1 MSASEEPSA
10 QRARRVLPVLAL
22 AGLLALPG
30 CSMLGRGGTYE
41 VDAEFTRAIGVY
53 PGSPVR
59 QLGIEV
65 GQITD
70 VDNDGDTVRV
80 SMEIDDDAELPADAY
95 AVIVPVTAL
104 GERYIQLGPVF
115 ESGPTLED
123 GDVIPTDRTQVPF
136 EIDELLRGLQN
147 YLGAID
153 PQNAT
158 DLVTNLA
165 QIVDGQGEEIND
177 LIGTASDTLGLLA
190 DKGDE
195 IGTIVDS
202 LSEMSRTLG
211 GRTAAIQELVR
222 SYDQVS
228 GVLADNDESVNR
240 FILNLNDVATEVRGL
255 LERHDEPLRDDVGT
269 LTTVGRTLQRNIS
282 RLRTVIAETPR
293 LFAAAQYAYDPQ
305 HNVLPLNNQA
315 EPGVISDLYKSR
327 LRDRLA
333 GLCRRLIVR
342 FTGTPLGSALADSGC
357 SSATDT
363 FWDPLFEVPAPPPPG
378 LPEPPG
384 GGEPP
389 ELPAPPVL
397 PAPSL
402 PDFPDDLSQGL
413 DLILGLLDG
422 TQLSAL
428 GDISPALVDA
438 LSQLSPQQL
447 QGLSQLSPAQMR
459 RLGNTDPDQLPQVL
473 DQMLRASI
481 DPGAILDTPLL
492 PRDDDPLGL
501 GS

>member
-1 MSASEEPSA
+1 VRSL
-10 QRARRVLPVLAL
+10 RRLVLLPLV
-22 AGLLALPG
+22 GLLFLPA
-30 CSMLGRGGTYE
+30 CSIIGGGGTYE

-65 GQITD
+65 GKITD
-70 VDNDGDTVRV
+70 VENEGDVVRV
-80 SMEIDDDAELPADAY
+80 TMQIEDDAELPADAY

-104 GERYIQLGPVF
+104 GERYIQLGPVY
-115 ESGPTLED
+115 EDGPQLED
-123 GDVIPTDRTQVPF
+123 GATIPTDRTQVPF
-136 EIDELLRGLQN
+136 EVDELLRGLQD

-165 QIVDGQGEEIND
+165 EIVDGQGAEIND
-177 LIGTASDTLGLLA
+177 LIGTASDTLGVLA

-202 LSEMSRTLG
+202 LAELSRTLG
-211 GRTAAIQELVR
+211 GRTETIQQLVR

-240 FILNLNDVATEVRGL
+240 FILNLNDLATEVRGL
-255 LERHDEPLRDDVGT
+255 LERHDQPLRDDVGT

-282 RLRTVIAETPR
+282 RLRLVIASTPR
-293 LFAAAQYAYDPQ
+293 LFAAAQLAYDGQ

-315 EPGVISDLYKSR
+315 EPGVTTDLYKSR

-342 FTGTPLGSALADSGC
+342 FTGTPLGTALADSGC
-357 SSATDT
+357 STATST
-363 FWDPLFEVPAPPPPG
+363 FWEPLFEVPGPPTFPPASSPPTAPPGVPTPEA
-378 LPEPPG
+378 PEPPD
-384 GGEPP
+384 
-389 ELPAPPVL
+389 LPA
-397 PAPSL
+397 
-402 PDFPDDLSQGL
+402 DLQQGL

-422 TQLSAL
+422 GQLSAL
-428 GDISPALVDA
+428 GDIDGALLDA
-438 LSQLSPQQL
+438 LAGLSPEQL
-447 QGLSQLSPAQMR
+447 QGLSDLSPAQLR
-459 RLGNTDPDQLPQVL
+459 RLGRIDPAQLETVL
-473 DQMLRASI
+473 DRMIRNNF
-481 DPGAILDTPLL
+481 DPGEVLDGSLL
-492 PRDDDPLGL
+492 PPQDDGGGDGGPLPGVIP
-501 GS
+501 